1 MQRHEKKCK
10 EIWEMKEIQKILE
23 QVEQGKI
30 TTDDAVK
37 LIRYVVIELHE
48 KELLDFA
55 FALREKS

>member
-1 MQRHEKKCK
+1 
-10 EIWEMKEIQKILE
+10 MKEIQKILE

-48 KELLDFA
+48 KEKD
-55 FALREKS
+55 